1 MKNNEYKRYVRL
13 GVAVT
18 FLAMLCIVP
27 CATLEAQVAQ
37 STQYYF
43 PNSQGVNVIVRES
56 ATGVPVIYYRALSS
70 TRFAYGD
77 LSTGSVKEFSIND
90 TILVGNRHIRTIV
103 NDMRVIGDMCY
114 FCGYRVYVHNEYDP
128 ATGATIIDSIGIL
141 GRFRLDP
148 SGIFMPVSY
157 DIKFI
162 HGTKSLDRMA
172 THTNSGDT
180 LIAMTGIVDTP
191 YSTTSASCL
200 TVARVRHTN
209 DPDQWGY
216 NVVYVDNAPE
226 EVFTDIA
233 VDTRYVV
240 VASYLRLGGEKYS
253 FYLRSAKR
261 DDVLIDDDYAGFNKR
276 YHYSLSDSCIRIAR
290 PDNADVRLSAVP
302 WDKKVY
308 AAFACSMNA
317 CDSNACNTA
326 LCEITTNNMR
336 MNDIQVV
343 QRLYST
349 PHTLMDTKYLYKTYG
364 DASGAFVALLH
375 QPDGIFGTVVE
386 YPCAL
391 TSSYSGTVPM
401 ALIQRMSD
409 YKMFSMSALDG
420 SVNDVR
426 FGGIK
431 QSSLYLTYLQEVLP
445 TLSSGNQCMQNNE
458 TDVMVIDGWQ
468 DPVYVNNNL
477 LLIRSSAIPLGW
489 DVKPVSTGAINVDN
503 VCSY

>member
-18 FLAMLCIVP
+18 FLAMLCMVP

-56 ATGVPVIYYRALSS
+56 ATGVPVIYYRALQS

-162 HGTKSLDRMA
+162 RETKFLDRMA
-172 THTNSGDT
+172 TYTSYGDT

-191 YSTTSASCL
+191 YSSSSASCL
-200 TVARVRHTN
+200 AIARVRHTT
-209 DPDQWGY
+209 DPDSWKY
-216 NVVYVDNAPE
+216 NVAYVGNAPE

-233 VDTRYVV
+233 IDTRYVV
-240 VASYLRLGGEKYS
+240 VASYRRLGGEKYS

-261 DDVLIDDDYAGFNKR
+261 DDVLIDDDYTGFNKR
-276 YHYSLSDSCIRIAR
+276 YHYNLDSCIRIAR
-290 PDNADVRLSAVP
+290 PNNADIRLSAVP

-426 FGGIK
+426 FGGKK

>member
-18 FLAMLCIVP
+18 FLAMLCMVP

-56 ATGVPVIYYRALSS
+56 ATGVPVIYYRALQS
-70 TRFAYGD
+70 TRSAYGD
-77 LSTGSVKEFSIND
+77 ISTGSVKEFSIND
-90 TILVGNRHIRTIV
+90 TILVGNRHIGTIV

-128 ATGATIIDSIGIL
+128 ATGATIID
-141 GRFRLDP
+141 
-148 SGIFMPVSY
+148 
-157 DIKFI
+157 
-162 HGTKSLDRMA
+162 RMA
-172 THTNSGDT
+172 TYTSYGDT

-191 YSTTSASCL
+191 YSSSSASCL
-200 TVARVRHTN
+200 AIARVRHTT
-209 DPDQWGY
+209 DPDSWKY
-216 NVVYVDNAPE
+216 NVAYVGNAPE

-233 VDTRYVV
+233 IDTRYVV
-240 VASYLRLGGEKYS
+240 VASYRRLGGEKYS

-261 DDVLIDDDYAGFNKR
+261 DDVLIDDDYTGFNKR
-276 YHYSLSDSCIRIAR
+276 YHYNLDSCIRIAR
-290 PDNADVRLSAVP
+290 PNNADIRLSAVP

-386 YPCAL
+386 DPCAL

-431 QSSLYLTYLQEVLP
+431 QSSLYLTYLQEVLS

>member
-141 GRFRLDP
+141 GRFYLDP
-148 SGIFMPVSY
+148 SGVLAPDRY
-157 DIKFI
+157 DIRLI
-162 HGTKSLDRMA
+162 NDTKCLNRMA
-172 THTNSGDT
+172 THTSRGDT
-180 LIAMTGIVDTP
+180 MIVMTGIVSTA
-191 YSTTSASCL
+191 YSSSSVSCL
-200 TVARVRHTN
+200 AVARVRNTSS
-209 DPDQWGY
+209 PDSWKY
-216 NVVYVDNAPE
+216 NVAYTGSNSE

-233 VDTRYVV
+233 IDTRYVV
-240 VASYLRLGGEKYS
+240 VASYRKVAGDEYS

-261 DDVLIDDDYAGFNKR
+261 EDVLVDDDYTDFNDR
-276 YHYSLSDSCIRIAR
+276 YQYNTSDTCVRVAR
-290 PDNADVRLSAVP
+290 PDEAVIRLSAVP
-302 WDKKVY
+302 WEKKVY
-308 AAFACSMNA
+308 AAFACSMSSCNGGLY
-317 CDSNACNTA
+317 NTA
-326 LCEITTNNMR
+326 LCEISTNNMSL
-336 MNDIQVV
+336 NNIQVV
-343 QRLYST
+343 QKLYST
-349 PHTLMDTKYLYKTYG
+349 PSTLVDTKYLYKTYG

-375 QPDGIFGTVVE
+375 QPEGTYSTVVE

-391 TSSYSGTVPM
+391 VSSYPSVVPV
-401 ALIQRMSD
+401 ALVQRMAD
-409 YKMFSMSALDG
+409 YRIQSMSALGG
-420 SVNDVR
+420 SVNDIR
-426 FGGIK
+426 FGGMK
-431 QSSLYLTYLQEVLP
+431 RSAAYLTYLQEMMP
-445 TLSSGNQCMQNNE
+445 AMSSVNQCMENSEADVLVIEDSQVPNAADISLMRIYNTMQPLVWE
-458 TDVMVIDGWQ
+458 TKNVGLEAVI
-468 DPVYVNNNL
+468 VNK
-477 LLIRSSAIPLGW
+477 I
-489 DVKPVSTGAINVDN
+489 
-503 VCSY
+503 CSY

>member
-18 FLAMLCIVP
+18 FLAMLCTVP

-56 ATGVPVIYYRALSS
+56 ATGVPVIYYRALQS

-162 HGTKSLDRMA
+162 RETKFLDRMA
-172 THTNSGDT
+172 TYTSYGDT

-191 YSTTSASCL
+191 YSSSSASCL
-200 TVARVRHTN
+200 AIARVRHTT
-209 DPDQWGY
+209 DPDSWKY
-216 NVVYVDNAPE
+216 NVAYVGNAPE

-233 VDTRYVV
+233 IDTRYVV
-240 VASYLRLGGEKYS
+240 VASYRRLGGEKYS

-261 DDVLIDDDYAGFNKR
+261 DDVLIDDDYTGFNKR
-276 YHYSLSDSCIRIAR
+276 YHYNLDSCIRIAR
-290 PDNADVRLSAVP
+290 PNNADIRLSAVP

-426 FGGIK
+426 FGGKK